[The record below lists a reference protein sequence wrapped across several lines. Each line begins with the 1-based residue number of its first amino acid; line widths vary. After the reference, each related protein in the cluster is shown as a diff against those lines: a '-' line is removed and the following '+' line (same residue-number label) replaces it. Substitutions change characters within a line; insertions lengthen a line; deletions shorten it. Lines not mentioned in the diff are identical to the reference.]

1 LPPRSLAL
9 GILGPVSQICDD
21 KENSIQLMHE
31 NARKQECPI
40 PWTVSKGDRMSQ
52 CRSSVFHKGWV
63 PLVASS
69 LICLSLGAFAT
80 PITFETPW
88 LLDEGLCISAGDV
101 PVCEA
106 AFTSEE
112 MTATGSLHVIADQDS
127 PLFGKTSRGEK
138 QLQFERTFSAEEP
151 IKVALFA
158 ELTGILRIEGGNGEV
173 VVRAAAVVLDAST
186 YLPVAGMAINASTS
200 PDNFSQSISD
210 QGTLEIQDSGVQI
223 ATLPA
228 GTYIVLGSV
237 EVTAEMSKGWRNQE
251 ADADVALTIEFLAGS
266 NEPDTPEVDPA
277 SIDQTDFVVIP
288 LGVEGTTYAHLEP
301 GTRGGTFYAAA
312 ISEPKGWN
320 SVTSHENSTSQ
331 YTNIMMRGLID
342 IDPNTAAIVPELA
355 RSWDLAE
362 DGLEIIFHLRRGLKW
377 SDGEPFTADD
387 VLFTFN
393 DLYYNED
400 VDTDTRDILR
410 LPDDTFP
417 QFEKIDDY
425 TIRVSLSVPFRP
437 ILNALGSSIMPK
449 HVLADSVHK
458 LNPDVPVGQFNSTWT
473 LDTDPE
479 KLVGMGP
486 FMVESYFPTQ
496 GVTLRRNPYY
506 YHVDLNGVQLPY
518 LDRYVILTVENQ
530 DVSLLKFRNGELDA
544 FGPRALDL
552 PILSEEAETKDFTI
566 LVSPDVPVFGTS
578 WIGINQ
584 DYGLAEGIHENLR
597 TLFRDLRFR
606 KAIAHAID
614 KETIIRNVF
623 NDLAVPQ
630 WSPVSYLSPF
640 YAGRNE
646 YGGPVTEENAV
657 IYEFDPARTVS
668 LLDEIGVIDRDGD
681 GWRDFE
687 DGSPI
692 EIEFNTNPNTTREGI
707 CLIVTDDLR
716 EAGLNVT
723 FQPLE
728 FNKLVDRLT
737 GSSIQMVLLG
747 LGGSGE
753 PNSGANVYRSTG
765 GLHFWHYS
773 AASGDVYDIE
783 LLIDELMSEGVA
795 TFDNDL
801 AFEAY
806 RQYQIAYSESDLGLI
821 FTVNPT
827 FVYAYYNRI
836 GNANVASPTASPS
849 GGNGLTMDLIFLK

>member
-1 LPPRSLAL
+1 
-9 GILGPVSQICDD
+9 
-21 KENSIQLMHE
+21 
-31 NARKQECPI
+31 
-40 PWTVSKGDRMSQ
+40 MSQ
-52 CRSSVFHKGWV
+52 CRTRNLHKGWV
-63 PLVASS
+63 PLMTAS
-69 LICLSLGAFAT
+69 LICLSLMASAG
-80 PITFETPW
+80 PVTFETPW
-88 LLDEGLCISAGDV
+88 QVEEGRCISTGDV
-101 PVCEA
+101 PVCET

-112 MTATGSLHVIADQDS
+112 MMAKGSLHLIADQDS
-127 PLFGKTSRGEK
+127 PLFGDVSKGEK
-138 QLQFERTFSAEEP
+138 QLQFQRTFSADTP

-158 ELTGILRIEGGNGEV
+158 ELTGTLRIEGGTGEV

-186 YLPVAGMAINASTS
+186 YLPVAGMEINASTS
-200 PDNFSQSISD
+200 PEQFNQRLSEPGSIE
-210 QGTLEIQDSGVQI
+210 LQDAGVQI

-237 EVTAEMSKGWRNQE
+237 EATTEMDKGWRNQKAE
-251 ADADVALTIEFLAGS
+251 VDVALSIEFLAGS
-266 NEPDTPEVDPA
+266 NEPESSEVDPA
-277 SIDQTDFVVIP
+277 SLDQTDFVVIP
-288 LGVEGTTYAHLEP
+288 LGVVGTTYEHLEP
-301 GTRGGTFYAAA
+301 GVRGGTFYASA

-331 YTNIMMRGLID
+331 YTSIMMRGLVD
-342 IDPNTAAIVPELA
+342 IDPNTAALAPELA
-355 RSWDLAE
+355 KSWDLAE
-362 DGLEIIFHLRRGLKW
+362 DGLEIIFHLRHGLKW

-458 LNPDVPVGQFNSTWT
+458 LNPDVPAGQFNSTWT
-473 LDTDPE
+473 LDIDPSM
-479 KLVGMGP
+479 LVGMGP
-486 FMVESYFPTQ
+486 FIVESYFPTQ

-506 YHVDLNGVQLPY
+506 YHVDSNGVQLPY

-544 FGPRALDL
+544 FSPRALDL
-552 PILSEEAETKDFTI
+552 SILSAEADVKDYTV
-566 LVSPDVPVFGTS
+566 LVKPDVPVFGTS

-584 DYGLAEGIHENLR
+584 DYGLAEETNENLR

-646 YGGPVTEENAV
+646 YGGQVTEENAV
-657 IYEFDPARTVS
+657 IYEFDPSKVAS
-668 LLDEIGVIDRDGD
+668 LLDEIGIIDLNGD

-687 DGSPI
+687 DGSTVK
-692 EIEFNTNPNTTREGI
+692 IEFNTNPNTTREGI

-716 EAGLNVT
+716 EAGLDVT

-737 GSSIQMVLLG
+737 GSTIQMVLLG
-747 LGGSGE
+747 LGGSSE
-753 PNSGANVYRSTG
+753 PNGGANVYRSDG

-773 AASGDVYDIE
+773 ADAGDIYEIE
-783 LLIDELMSEGVA
+783 ILIDELMSEGVS
-795 TFDNDL
+795 TFDNAV

-806 RQYQIAYSESDLGLI
+806 KKFQLAYTENDLGLI
-821 FTVNPT
+821 FTVNPS

-836 GNANVASPTASPS
+836 GNANVANPTATPT

>member
-1 LPPRSLAL
+1 MTA
-9 GILGPVSQICDD
+9 
-21 KENSIQLMHE
+21 
-31 NARKQECPI
+31 
-40 PWTVSKGDRMSQ
+40 
-52 CRSSVFHKGWV
+52 
-63 PLVASS
+63 S
-69 LICLSLGAFAT
+69 LICLSLMAAAG
-80 PITFETPW
+80 PITFQTAW
-88 LLDEGLCISAGDV
+88 QVDEGLCISTGDV
-101 PVCEA
+101 PVCET

-112 MTATGSLHVIADQDS
+112 MMAKGNLHLIADQDS
-127 PLFGKTSRGEK
+127 PLFGNVSKGEK
-138 QLQFERTFSAEEP
+138 QLQFQRTFSAETP

-158 ELTGILRIEGGNGEV
+158 ELTGTLRIEGGTGDV

-186 YLPVAGMAINASTS
+186 YLPVAGMEINASTS
-200 PDNFSQSISD
+200 PDQFNQRLSEPGSIE
-210 QGTLEIQDSGVQI
+210 LQDAGVQI

-237 EVTAEMSKGWRNQE
+237 EATAEMSTGWRNQQAE
-251 ADADVALTIEFLAGS
+251 ADVVLTIEFLAGS
-266 NEPDTPEVDPA
+266 NEPEVPEVNPA
-277 SIDQTDFVVIP
+277 SLDQTDFVIVP
-288 LGVEGTTYAHLEP
+288 LGVEGTSYSHLEP
-301 GTRGGTFYAAA
+301 GARGGTFYASA

-331 YTNIMMRGLID
+331 YTSIMMRGLID
-342 IDPNTAAIVPELA
+342 IDPNTASITPELA
-355 RSWDLAE
+355 KSWDLSD
-362 DGLEIIFHLRRGLKW
+362 DGLEVVFHLRRGLKW

-417 QFEKIDDY
+417 QFEKIDDH

-449 HVLADSVHK
+449 HVLANSVHK
-458 LNPDVPVGQFNSTWT
+458 LNPGVPVGQYNSTWT
-473 LDTDPE
+473 LDTDPSE
-479 KLVGMGP
+479 IVGMGP
-486 FMVESYFPTQ
+486 FIVESYFPTQ

-506 YHVDLNGVQLPY
+506 YHVDPNGVQLPY

-544 FGPRALDL
+544 FAPRALDL
-552 PILSEEAETKDFTI
+552 SILSEEADTKNFTV
-566 LVSPDVPVFGTS
+566 LVRPDVPVFGTS
-578 WIGINQ
+578 WIGLNQ
-584 DYGLAEGIHENLR
+584 DYGLAEGENENLR

-614 KETIIRNVF
+614 KETIIRNVY

-640 YAGRNE
+640 YAGRE
-646 YGGPVTEENAV
+646 VYGGPVTETNAV
-657 IYEFDPARTVS
+657 VYEFDPLKVAS
-668 LLDEIGVIDRDGD
+668 LLDEIGIVDRNED

-687 DGSPI
+687 DGTTV

-716 EAGLNVT
+716 EAGLDVT

-737 GSSIQMVLLG
+737 GSTIQMVLLG
-747 LGGSGE
+747 LSGSSE
-753 PNSGANVYRSTG
+753 PNGGANIYRSTG

-773 AASGDVYDIE
+773 ADAGDIYDIE
-783 LLIDELMSEGVA
+783 ILIDELMSEGVS
-795 TFDNDL
+795 TFDNEV

-806 RQYQIAYSESDLGLI
+806 KKYQLAYAESDLGLI
-821 FTVNPT
+821 FTVNPA

-836 GNANVASPTASPS
+836 GNANVANPTATPS